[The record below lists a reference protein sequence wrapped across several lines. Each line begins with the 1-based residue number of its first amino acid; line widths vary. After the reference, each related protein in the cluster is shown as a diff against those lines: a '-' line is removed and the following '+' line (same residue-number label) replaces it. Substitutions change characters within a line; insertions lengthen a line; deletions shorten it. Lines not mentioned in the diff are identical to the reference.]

1 LSKRFGKKQKLG
13 TGQVASC
20 NPDTCSTKVC
30 SPPKTNFSRV
40 VVVVVAVVAVA
51 CLFVCLLFGDLL
63 QLRSLELS
71 AHEILHL
78 ICGLACSSGKDKIWR
93 CDQAAVATD
102 CLLIEAFSL
111 WVY

>member
-13 TGQVASC
+13 IGQVASC

-30 SPPKTNFSRV
+30 SPPKTNFSLL
-40 VVVVVAVVAVA
+40 VVAVA

-71 AHEILHL
+71 GHEILHL
-78 ICGLACSSGKDKIWR
+78 ICGLACSSGKVKIWR

-102 CLLIEAFSL
+102 CLLIEAFSF
-111 WVY
+111 WVFGS